1 MKGPFPRPRARHS
14 PVPMA
19 HLATVAGMGRQ
30 APEGYPWRCL
40 WRGFS
45 QMIRTTPFRRMIL
58 HLSQIFFTE
67 ALTFIL
73 SRPFQPVTWPGM

>member
-1 MKGPFPRPRARHS
+1 
-14 PVPMA
+14 
-19 HLATVAGMGRQ
+19 
-30 APEGYPWRCL
+30 
-40 WRGFS
+40 
-45 QMIRTTPFRRMIL
+45 MIRTTPFRRMIL